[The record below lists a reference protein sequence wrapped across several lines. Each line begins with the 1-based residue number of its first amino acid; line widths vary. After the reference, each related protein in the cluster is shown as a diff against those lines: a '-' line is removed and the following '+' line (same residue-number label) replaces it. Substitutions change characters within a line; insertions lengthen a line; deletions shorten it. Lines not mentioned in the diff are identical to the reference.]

1 MKVELERVG
10 DEPEKYRVRIAEDDA
25 ASSAGKVMGIVTRT
39 GPTAWAF
46 APERGGGVVFDDSI
60 ALVLTAK
67 DADELREVI
76 GQRFGVLDLP
86 ADRLLDDTVE
96 AFATNMLLPLN
107 NLATHT
113 HSIMGLIKA
122 LSRQVAV
129 IAVHDI
135 HESKREE
142 FFVAFDAQLREEAAM
157 LAADLAR
164 KRAAAQAMKAMLRET
179 VDKLANPSADS
190 DGITKH

>member
-10 DEPEKYRVRIAEDDA
+10 NEPEKYRVRIAEDDA
-25 ASSAGKVMGIVTRT
+25 SAGGKIMGIATRT
-39 GPTAWAF
+39 GPALWAF
-46 APERGGGVVFDDSI
+46 TPERGGGVVFDDSI
-60 ALVLTAK
+60 ALVLQAK
-67 DADELREVI
+67 DADELRAVI

-96 AFATNMLLPLN
+96 AFATSMLLPLN

-113 HSIMGLIKA
+113 HSVMGLIKA
-122 LSRQVAV
+122 LSRQIAV

-142 FFVAFDAQLREEAAM
+142 FFVAFDGQLRAEADE
-157 LAADLAR
+157 LAKELER
-164 KRAAAQAMKAMLRET
+164 KRAAAAAMKAMLRET
-179 VDKLANPSADS
+179 VEKLTQPRGDGG

>member
-10 DEPEKYRVRIAEDDA
+10 DEPEKYRVRIAEDDTVA
-25 ASSAGKVMGIVTRT
+25 ELAGKVFGIVKRT
-39 GPTAWAF
+39 SATTWAF
-46 APERGGGVVFDDSI
+46 SPERAGVAFDETI
-60 ALVLTAK
+60 ALTLEAK
-67 DADELREVI
+67 TADELRGVI

-86 ADRLLDDTVE
+86 ADRLLDDTIE

-113 HSIMGLIKA
+113 HSVMGLIKA
-122 LSRQVAV
+122 LSRQIAV

-142 FFVAFDAQLREEAAM
+142 FFVAFDGQLRAESDE
-157 LAADLAR
+157 LAKELAR
-164 KRAAAQAMKAMLRET
+164 KRLAAAAMKAMFRET
-179 VDKLANPSADS
+179 VDKLTGG
-190 DGITKH
+190 DGNDGQTKH

>member
-25 ASSAGKVMGIVTRT
+25 SAPGKVMGIATRT
-39 GPTAWAF
+39 SATSWAF
-46 APERGGGVVFDDSI
+46 SPEHGGGVAFDDSI

-67 DADELREVI
+67 DADELRTVI

-96 AFATNMLLPLN
+96 AFASNMLMPLN
-107 NLATHT
+107 SLATHT
-113 HSIMGLIKA
+113 HSIVGLIKA

-142 FFVAFDAQLREEAAM
+142 FLTTFVERLREETAQVARE
-157 LAADLAR
+157 LAA
-164 KRAAAQAMKAMLRET
+164 KRAAAAAMKSMLRET
-179 VDKLANPSADS
+179 VEKMIHSGS
-190 DGITKH
+190 GGDGPTKH